1 MMSVQTFRN
10 KRSGFNSDNIDPKK
24 LKYVRFHES
33 TNISKQA
40 LKIEKKLL
48 TELNNIMRFFKENYM
63 SKGIDPINYINTY
76 QEFRMDMEI
85 QVLNI
90 IKSYVTKTYSLAT
103 EYVADALSVSG
114 FLTKS
119 DIDTIEELSQNF
131 NERFFGRIRNVL
143 ERGVTKFYKS
153 LTDVFIP
160 AYFNT
165 NNDSI
170 DNNEAALN
178 VLATN
183 IERSQSFIFS
193 SLAILIITTTINKA
207 TIIKTRKIILDMAT
221 LPNQQVSMFQGAID
235 ENEDVD
241 DILRDL
247 PVNDL
252 KDVKQ
257 GNIFY
262 IWKTAEDDRVCL
274 NYCLPLEDH
283 VYSILDPF
291 VPEPEQD
298 THYNCRCRLMLVRND
313 RTLQEI

>member
-1 MMSVQTFRN
+1 
-10 KRSGFNSDNIDPKK
+10 
-24 LKYVRFHES
+24 
-33 TNISKQA
+33 
-40 LKIEKKLL
+40 
-48 TELNNIMRFFKENYM
+48 MRFFADNYM
-63 SKGIDPINYINTY
+63 QKGIDPINYQNTY
-76 QEFRMDMEI
+76 HEFRIDMQTE
-85 QVLNI
+85 VLNI
-90 IKSYVTKTYSLAT
+90 IKSYVTKTYTLAT
-103 EYVADALSVSG
+103 EYVADALAVSG

-119 DIDTIEELSQNF
+119 DIDIIEELSNNF

-143 ERGVTKFYKS
+143 ERGITKFYKS

-165 NNDSI
+165 NNENI
-170 DNNEAALN
+170 DNNDQALN
-178 VLATN
+178 VLVSN

-193 SLAILIITTTINKA
+193 SLAILIVTTTINKA
-207 TIIKTRKIILDMAT
+207 TIIKTRKIILDIGT
-221 LPNQQVSMFQGAID
+221 LPNQQVSFQGVID
-235 ENEDVD
+235 DNEDVD

-247 PVNDL
+247 PVNNL

-291 VPEPEQD
+291 VPVPEDD

-313 RTLQEI
+313 TTLQEI